1 MLSKEQD
8 NQHRNWVST
17 RSRLN
22 EVIRYQSDKIL
33 NKVSQCLYQ
42 TVFSQLNAHK
52 CSNHFTSFPLPTHLL
67 SVKKNLRSK
76 KWVTRTADGFN
87 APGVLEFV
95 LADSWI
101 HTFLHMDLKCSDIF
115 GLFLECMYIYIYQDD
130 IDIHIFMYTYLF
142 TFRGNMIDSQ
152 ANLVRT
158 DFKSRLRWSFEITSM
173 LAMCTDWVC

>member
-1 MLSKEQD
+1 MSISDCLFTTECSQMFKSF
-8 NQHRNWVST
+8 HIIST
-17 RSRLN
+17 SYPSSLG
-22 EVIRYQSDKIL
+22 E
-33 NKVSQCLYQ
+33 
-42 TVFSQLNAHK
+42 
-52 CSNHFTSFPLPTHLL
+52 
-67 SVKKNLRSK
+67 KNLRSK